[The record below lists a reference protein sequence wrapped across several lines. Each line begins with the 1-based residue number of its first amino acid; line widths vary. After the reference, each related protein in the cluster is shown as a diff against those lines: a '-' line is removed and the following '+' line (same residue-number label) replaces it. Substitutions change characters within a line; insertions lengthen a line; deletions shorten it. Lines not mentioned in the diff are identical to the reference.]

1 MGLLPALGRAASI
14 GKGQELAADRSKYPD
29 PATEFEVV
37 RLTKTN
43 YSSFLSASTSRIIS
57 KHSDFYLFSSDR
69 TGNLEAFRMD
79 FKNGTWRQL
88 TQAGSLDADSLS
100 LLPNDRSIAFYDG
113 EQLLLGGMSGGRE
126 RVVYESPSGW
136 KHHPGLHIGEDGMNA
151 FAVET
156 NGSKSRLRM
165 ISMAKGGAVTVAEQS
180 SPMELL
186 GARPKRA
193 SFLYLADEALWLA
206 HLDGSVNRRL
216 QTIPGR
222 VAMGYWSPTGESIE
236 YLHIPEEST
245 KLNSL
250 REHTP
255 DTNKDILIGPTT
267 QFAAFAPNSDATVFL
282 GASRSKASPVVLL
295 YVRYTKRELTFCEHK
310 ATDPKQ
316 VRARFTPTSQRILFQ
331 SDMHGK
337 PAIYTMDV
345 KRLVELTEE
354 E

>member
-14 GKGQELAADRSKYPD
+14 GKGQELAADRGKYPD
-29 PATEFEVV
+29 PSTEFEVV
-37 RLTKTN
+37 RLTKSN
-43 YSSFLSASTSRIIS
+43 YSSFLSSTTCRIIS
-57 KHSDFYLFSSDR
+57 KHSDFYLLSSDR
-69 TGNLEAFRMD
+69 TGSLEGFRMD

-88 TQAGSLDADSLS
+88 TQAAKLDADSLS
-100 LLPNDRSIAFYDG
+100 LLPNDRAIAFYDG
-113 EQLLLGGMSGGRE
+113 EQLLLGGMSGGKE
-126 RVVYESPSGW
+126 RVVYESPTGW
-136 KHHPGLHIGEDGMNA
+136 KHHPGLHIGDDGVNA

-156 NGSKSRLRM
+156 NGATFRLRM
-165 ISMAKGGAVTVAEQS
+165 VSMAKGAGVTVAEQS
-180 SPMELL
+180 FPIELL

-193 SFLYLADEALWLA
+193 SFLYAADDSLWLA
-206 HLDGSVNRRL
+206 HLDGTVNRRL
-216 QTIPGR
+216 KTAPGR
-222 VAMGYWSPTGESIE
+222 VATGYWSPTGESIE

-250 REHTP
+250 REHSP
-255 DTNKDILIGPTT
+255 DTNADSLIGPTT
-267 QFAAFAPNSDATVFL
+267 QFATFTPNSDATVFL
-282 GASRSKASPVVLL
+282 GASKSKASPVVLL
-295 YVRYTKRELTFCEHK
+295 FVRYTRREFTFCEHK